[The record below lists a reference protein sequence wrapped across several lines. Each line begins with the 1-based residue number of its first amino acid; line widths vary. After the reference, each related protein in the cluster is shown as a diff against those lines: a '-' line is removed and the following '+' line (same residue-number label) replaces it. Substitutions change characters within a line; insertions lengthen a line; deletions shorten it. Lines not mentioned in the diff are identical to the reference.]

1 MAHRKHVNSVCWG
14 RAIAAALTFIA
25 IIAPC
30 SSYAFGK
37 QEPTAII
44 VDAETGKPIEG
55 VIALAQWLRGSDKG
69 SWFEGGRDELAKA
82 KEAYA
87 DAEGKVRIDGFWG
100 AYIFSRKPS
109 LTVYKPGYILWGSTS
124 DGTGGSL
131 FYPRQEFTQKN
142 NIIRLYKFETDYSK
156 WLQQHPDNKY
166 PHAEQADFFYTLT
179 ENAPCTG
186 PHKVTIC
193 DVYLD
198 YETKSIVK
206 ERNEEIN
213 ERLKKIKK

>member
-69 SWFEGGRDELAKA
+69 SWFEGGREVPRGQVSSHGRL
-82 KEAYA
+82 
-87 DAEGKVRIDGFWG
+87 G
-100 AYIFSRKPS
+100 A
-109 LTVYKPGYILWGSTS
+109 GHQS
-124 DGTGGSL
+124 D
-131 FYPRQEFTQKN
+131 
-142 NIIRLYKFETDYSK
+142 ETD
-156 WLQQHPDNKY
+156 
-166 PHAEQADFFYTLT
+166 T
-179 ENAPCTG
+179 
-186 PHKVTIC
+186 
-193 DVYLD
+193 
-198 YETKSIVK
+198 
-206 ERNEEIN
+206 
-213 ERLKKIKK
+213 